1 LKNERQE
8 FLAEQPSASSQKL
21 ETVKDFRHWRKL
33 GLLTVVL
40 ALGFSLPLYDLVWF
54 ASDSELY
61 SYMFLIPFISA
72 YLVRLKWNNLPPF
85 SGAARLP
92 AAVSFAGGL
101 TVLTGYAFACHAR
114 LKLLDD
120 DYLAFMMSALFLFFT
135 GACWLFLGGKI
146 VRALAFP
153 IALLI
158 FIVPM
163 PSAMLAQVEH
173 ILQYGSAWCA
183 AGFFTMADTTYLRD
197 GLVFQLPTINLEV
210 APECSG
216 IHSSLVL
223 FITSAIAGHLFLR
236 TPWKRWVLLLAVI
249 PLALLRNGFRVFVLG
264 ELCTHIGPRMI
275 DTPIH
280 HHGGPLFFA
289 LSLLPFFL
297 LLFYLRKSERF
308 NKISKT

>member
-8 FLAEQPSASSQKL
+8 FLAAQPSAVPKV
-21 ETVKDFRHWRKL
+21 EPVKNSRHWRNL
-33 GLLTVVL
+33 ALTAIVL
-40 ALGFSLPLYDLVWF
+40 VLGFSVPLYGLTWF
-54 ASDSELY
+54 ASESELY
-61 SYMFLIPFISA
+61 SYIFLIPFISA
-72 YLVRLKWNNLPPF
+72 YLARLKWKSLPPF
-85 SGAARLP
+85 SGAARKP
-92 AAVSFAGGL
+92 AAAFFAGGL
-101 TVLTGYAFACHAR
+101 AVLAGYALAR
-114 LKLLDD
+114 QLAFRLAED

-135 GACWLFLGGKI
+135 GGCFLFLGTKI

-153 IALLI
+153 IGFLV

-163 PSAMLAQVEH
+163 PSAMLDWIEYV
-173 ILQYGSAWCA
+173 LQYGSAWAA
-183 AGFFTMADTTYLRD
+183 AGFFHLADATFVRD
-197 GLVFQLPTINLEV
+197 GLVFYLPTINLEV

-223 FITSAIAGHLFLR
+223 FITGAIAGQIFLR
-236 TPWKRWVLLLAVI
+236 TPWKRAALMLFVI

-289 LSLLPFFL
+289 LSLIPFFL
-297 LLFYLRKSERF
+297 LLVWLRKSER
-308 NKISKT
+308 SKKP